1 MAPKF
6 RATTSSCFRSTLLP
20 QICSIKRQLSIQAV
34 DSIAMPR
41 APSIDSPT
49 KARISRRFQEL
60 GGSYSLALRH
70 RRPVSSCFVDLLLLC
85 ESSNT
90 TSRSQLATR
99 LSTKSSTPP
108 SGKPPNLKS
117 RRSERHREAA
127 LVEVCKQAE
136 EGSTRENP
144 PGVRDAHGLRP

>member
-1 MAPKF
+1 M
-6 RATTSSCFRSTLLP
+6 S
-20 QICSIKRQLSIQAV
+20 QAV
-34 DSIAMPR
+34 DSIAIPR

-49 KARISRRFQEL
+49 KAIISRRFQEL
-60 GGSYSLALRH
+60 GGKETPGAAFQTAREFMLRGSAAALR
-70 RRPVSSCFVDLLLLC
+70 VKKYDKQ
-85 ESSNT
+85 
-90 TSRSQLATR
+90 SQLATR

-144 PGVRDAHGLRP
+144 PGVRDAQGLRP